1 MLREAH
7 LFQLQLLL
15 GPVHVEERFD
25 FGEEAPPRPLLDGAE
40 LDDVALDALHGQVL
54 QLQTTRKQS
63 ICDLALK

>member
-1 MLREAH
+1 M
-7 LFQLQLLL
+7 
-15 GPVHVEERFD
+15 HVEERFD
-25 FGEEAPPRPLLDGAE
+25 FGEEAPPRPLLDGAK